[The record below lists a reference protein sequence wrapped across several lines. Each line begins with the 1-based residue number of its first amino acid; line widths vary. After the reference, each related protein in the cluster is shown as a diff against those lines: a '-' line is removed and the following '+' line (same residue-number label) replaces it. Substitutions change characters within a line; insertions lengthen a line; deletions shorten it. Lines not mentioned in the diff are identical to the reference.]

1 MPRRMICTFV
11 YTAPINASLWMPQR
25 HLRAAAVRDLS
36 GQSNRH

>member
-11 YTAPINASLWMPQR
+11 YTAQINASLWMQR